1 MNDMRTPLGRVRGL
15 GSAKDGTTHFWHQR
29 LTAMALIPLVIYF
42 IISLLCL
49 TGASF
54 DEARA
59 FFESPLNAI
68 LFAALIG
75 AGLYHAK
82 LGLQVVIEDY
92 VHSPVLKYALLIA
105 NTLGTSLAAIAGLYA
120 ILTIGLG
127 G

>member
-1 MNDMRTPLGRVRGL
+1 MADLKTPLARVRGL

-29 LTAMALIPLVIYF
+29 LTAIALVPLVIWF
-42 IISLLCL
+42 IISMLCL
-49 TGASF
+49 TSANY

-59 FFESPLNAI
+59 FLEQPLNAI

-75 AGLYHAK
+75 AGLFHMK
-82 LGLQVVIEDY
+82 LGLQVVVEDY
-92 VHSPVLKYALLIA
+92 VHGTAAKYALLIL
-105 NTLGTSLAAIAGLYA
+105 NTLVSALLGLAGLYA